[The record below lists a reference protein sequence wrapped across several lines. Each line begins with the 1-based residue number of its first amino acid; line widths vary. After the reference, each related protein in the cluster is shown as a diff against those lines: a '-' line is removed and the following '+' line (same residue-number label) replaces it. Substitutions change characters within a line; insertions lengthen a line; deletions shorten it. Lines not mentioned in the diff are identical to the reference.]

1 MEYYGLEVRN
11 IETAF
16 QSTRKMCNY
25 LGKMLSRIHLLI
37 HSLILYI
44 FIEHYFASD
53 FRQGTQE
60 INRSHLFSTFRS
72 MSQLVGL
79 VTKLC
84 PTLASPWTVA
94 QQSPLSMGLFRQE
107 HWYGLPFP
115 SPGDLTDPGID
126 PGSPELQ
133 ADSLLTELQ
142 GKPSYRS

>member
-37 HSLILYI
+37 HSFILYI
-44 FIEHYFASD
+44 FIESYFASD

-72 MSQLVGL
+72 ISQLVGL
-79 VTKLC
+79 ITKLC
-84 PTLASPWTVA
+84 LTLATPWTVGHQA
-94 QQSPLSMGLFRQE
+94 PLSTGFSRQKY
-107 HWYGLPFP
+107 WSGSPFP
-115 SPGDLTDPGID
+115 SPGDLSIQGQNPR
-126 PGSPELQ
+126 
-133 ADSLLTELQ
+133 LLLII
-142 GKPSYRS
+142 YH